1 MKLKSLILILLLTI
15 GSIPFLSAQESP
27 EPETNKTDDSW
38 KFTVTP
44 YLWMSSINGDLTVI
58 NQNIPVDLNFS
69 EDVISNLKMA
79 AMIHAEAKKNKL
91 SFMLDIFYAKLGT
104 GGQIS
109 GILNRTKNVK
119 LRLKETMFEGGLG
132 YTFAQTGGFSLD
144 ALIGLRYFNTNT
156 NVKVNDAVIADKDIN
171 FLDPY
176 VGVRF
181 RNDWN
186 KWAISGRADIGGFDM
201 GSDHSYK
208 INGLITYK
216 FSESFATSVGYQIY
230 QPDYKKDK
238 FRYNIANEG
247 FLIGFSFG
255 F

>member
-1 MKLKSLILILLLTI
+1 MNTFRFIVLFLISI
-15 GSIPFLSAQESP
+15 GCMQFVSAQDSM
-27 EPETNKTDDSW
+27 ETQSKNTDNSW

-44 YLWMSSINGDLTVI
+44 YLWMTSIKGDLTVI

-79 AMIHAEAKKNKL
+79 AMVHAEAKKNKL

-104 GGQIS
+104 DGQIT

-144 ALIGLRYFNTNT
+144 ALVGLRYFNTNT
-156 NVKVNDAVIADKDIN
+156 NVKINDLEIANKDIN

-181 RNDWN
+181 LNEWN
-186 KWAISGRADIGGFDM
+186 TWAIGGRADIGGFDI
-201 GSDHSYK
+201 GSDYSYK

-216 FSESFATSVGYQIY
+216 FTNSFATSIGYQLY
-230 QPDYKKDK
+230 KPNYKKDK
-238 FRYNIANEG
+238 FEYNLANEG
-247 FLIGFSFG
+247 FLLGFTFG